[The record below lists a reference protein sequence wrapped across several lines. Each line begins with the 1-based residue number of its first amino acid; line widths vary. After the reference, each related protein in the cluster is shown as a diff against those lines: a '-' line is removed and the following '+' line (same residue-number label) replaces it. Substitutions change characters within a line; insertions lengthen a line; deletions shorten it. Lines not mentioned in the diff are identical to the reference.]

1 MIKISTSFYECSI
14 NCKSDVFSS
23 SSNSHS
29 KNDLVGIV
37 IWILQMEKQA
47 QTFPP
52 WLARYWAETEKHVYF
67 SAHTAQGVRVERT
80 ETIL

>member
-1 MIKISTSFYECSI
+1 MIKISVLFYECSI
-14 NCKSDVFSS
+14 SYKSDVFSS

-29 KNDLVGIV
+29 SNGLVGIV
-37 IWILQMEKQA
+37 IWILRMEKQA

-52 WLARYWAETEKHVYF
+52 WLAHYWTGTENHVYF

-80 ETIL
+80 EILL